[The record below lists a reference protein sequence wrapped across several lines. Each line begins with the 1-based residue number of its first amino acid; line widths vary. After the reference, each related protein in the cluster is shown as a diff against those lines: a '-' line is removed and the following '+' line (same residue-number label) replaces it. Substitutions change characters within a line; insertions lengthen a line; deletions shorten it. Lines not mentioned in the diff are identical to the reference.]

1 MHSDAVLQHALVFV
15 VLKKKFQDSELG
27 KVLVN

>member
-1 MHSDAVLQHALVFV
+1 MHSDAVLQHAFISVD
-15 VLKKKFQDSELG
+15 LKKKFQDSELG